1 MAASNYSK
9 NNMPNRAASGT
20 GGSVGRGASYGGGK
34 SSGNSSTANGRGSSG
49 KASATSGRGSSG
61 KGSATSGRGSS
72 GKGST
77 ANGRGSSGK
86 ASTAGKNNGKASNK
100 NSFGKDYSKSMSSDM
115 QVAMNFD
122 EDKRSSNVRDIVGV
136 CMIIIAILLG
146 IFIYGGTDGWIR
158 WLAPLFRGLLGIAAY
173 ALPILMAGC
182 GVYLI
187 ISDRKRLSASYI
199 VSSVIMLAS
208 VLMIIHL
215 SALKA
220 NLGLGYFKFIAF
232 SYECGVGGSGGGAIA
247 ALITRILT
255 AILGLTGSIVLLV
268 GIIMITLLILT
279 RASLKD
285 FGAKLLRRT
294 GEPRPS
300 SNKRRFSRPRHASI
314 DEDDL
319 LDVGFI
325 EHSGKPLTAGDYQPP
340 EYLNAFAEMDDGFVD
355 KEMEEPDSPPIET
368 GRPPIE
374 DRRSPMEFGRASA
387 KPKRTSSASK
397 RSRIPKK
404 YSTDEANDDA
414 AADSYCTPDDLT
426 IRPAVSARR
435 YAILHSDRGS
445 TAADDLTLFPREG
458 DLNRRRRH
466 RSEDNIQIGESFSA
480 GRTPIHRYG
489 AARLKDIDEADF
501 LNDEF
506 YNDSEN
512 YTEASGEPVG
522 KSVKAKSASETAD
535 SDGGYSQ
542 ELFADMETGE
552 VLDSIPN
559 ESVETADDTEA
570 FGNGYSSESEVS
582 GSAYSS
588 DTEASGNTYGSDTE
602 ASENAYSSDTEA
614 SGNAYS
620 SDAETSEIASS
631 SESEASEKNI
641 HAEAEESSDT
651 QNQNIRAK
659 APKAEKITTS
669 KFEGAN
675 AKASVSPAKKDTVSS
690 KNTIAGEVPPELRE
704 YRRPPLTLLKKPEQA
719 ERIAN
724 SNSSVKAKALMEAL
738 SSFGVN
744 AKLVSICEGPRVVR
758 FEIQLAQGI
767 RVNKVTTLKDDLGVA
782 LAASPVRIEAPIPGK
797 TTIGI
802 EIPNGRP
809 EKVLLRE
816 VLESDSFRN
825 AKTPLVFALGKD
837 ITGNVITADLS
848 EMPHMLVAGR
858 TGTGK
863 SVCINSIILSIAY
876 RSSPKEVRMILIDP
890 KVVEFKIYAPL
901 PHLFCPVVTD
911 MNRAAGA
918 LRWATKEMDKRYQE
932 MGARHVRGIDRYNE
946 LQTNEDDRWPRLVII
961 IDELSDLM
969 LVAPKDVEESILRIS
984 QLGRACGIHLIVATQ
999 RPSVDVITGTIK
1011 ANLPT
1016 KIAFAVGSYTD
1027 SKVILDTGGAETLLG
1042 KGDMIF
1048 APDGSAKP
1056 IRVQGSLVTDTE
1068 VENVMNFFAG
1078 SDQPIAVQ
1086 DEDMIKELNAIPG
1099 VGEAHS
1105 DIQDEEELPDAVRT
1119 VIESGKAST
1128 SLLQRRLRVG
1138 YAKASRLMDIM
1149 EQKGYVGPADG
1160 AKPRTVLITP
1170 SVYREIFGD
1179 ERPIGGDKV

>member
-9 NNMPNRAASGT
+9 NNMPNRAASGR
-20 GGSVGRGASYGGGK
+20 GGTSGRGASYGGGK
-34 SSGNSSTANGRGSSG
+34 ASGNGSTANGRGASG

-61 KGSATSGRGSS
+61 KAVAVNGRGAS
-72 GKGST
+72 GKGS
-77 ANGRGSSGK
+77 G
-86 ASTAGKNNGKASNK
+86 AGKNNGRASNK
-100 NSFGKDYSKSMSSDM
+100 NSFGKDYSKSMPSEM

-146 IFIYGGTDGWIR
+146 IFIYGSTDGWIR
-158 WLAPLFRGLLGIAAY
+158 WLAPLFRGLFGIAAY
-173 ALPILMAGC
+173 ALPIILAGC

-187 ISDRKRLSASYI
+187 VSDRKRLSASYI
-199 VSSVIMLAS
+199 VSSVVLFAS

-220 NLGLGYFKFIAF
+220 NLGLAYFKFIAF
-232 SYECGVGGSGGGAIA
+232 SYECGANGSGGGAIV

-285 FGAKLLRRT
+285 FGAKLLRRN

-319 LDVGFI
+319 LDVGF

-340 EYLNAFAEMDDGFVD
+340 EYLNALEEMDDG
-355 KEMEEPDSPPIET
+355 KATEEPNSS
-368 GRPPIE
+368 PIE
-374 DRRSPMEFGRASA
+374 DGSSTMGNGSSPKGNGSPPQEFGRASA
-387 KPKRTSSASK
+387 KPKRASSASK

-404 YSTDEANDDA
+404 YNTDEATD

-466 RSEDNIQIGESFSA
+466 RPEDNIQIGESFSA

-489 AARLKDIDEADF
+489 SARLKDMGEADF
-501 LNDEF
+501 LNDEL
-506 YNDSEN
+506 YTGSEN
-512 YTEASGEPVG
+512 YTEASGEPMG
-522 KSVKAKSASETAD
+522 ETAGNASGEPVKAKSSSETAN

-559 ESVETADDTEA
+559 ESVEAADDTEA
-570 FGNGYSSESEVS
+570 LG
-582 GSAYSS
+582 
-588 DTEASGNTYGSDTE
+588 
-602 ASENAYSSDTEA
+602 NAYSSDTEA

-620 SDAETSEIASS
+620 SDTEASGSAYSSNTEASGSAYSSNTEASGNAYS
-631 SESEASEKNI
+631 SESEASEENI
-641 HAEAEESSDT
+641 HVEAGESSDT
-651 QNQNIRAK
+651 ENQNIRAK
-659 APKAEKITTS
+659 APKDEKTVTS
-669 KFEGAN
+669 KSEGAN
-675 AKASVSPAKKDTVSS
+675 AKASVSTAKKDMGSS

-719 ERIAN
+719 DRIAN
-724 SNSSVKAKALMEAL
+724 SNSSIKAKALMEAL

-816 VLESDSFRN
+816 VLESDSFKN

-918 LRWATKEMDKRYQE
+918 LRWATKEMGKRYQE

-1086 DEDMIKELNAIPG
+1086 DEEMIKELNAIPG
-1099 VGEAHS
+1099 VGEAHN

>member
-9 NNMPNRAASGT
+9 NNTPNRTASSRGSSAGSGASYKEGKSSGT
-20 GGSVGRGASYGGGK
+20 SLTSSGRGVSGKTPAANGRGASSKASAANGRDASGK
-34 SSGNSSTANGRGSSG
+34 TSAANGRGASS
-49 KASATSGRGSSG
+49 KGSS
-61 KGSATSGRGSS
+61 
-72 GKGST
+72 
-77 ANGRGSSGK
+77 
-86 ASTAGKNNGKASNK
+86 AGKNASYSAGDSNK
-100 NSFGKDYSKSMSSDM
+100 NSFGKGYGRSGAASAM
-115 QVAMNFD
+115 QRGMNFD
-122 EDKRSSNVRDIVGV
+122 EGKRSSNVRDIVGV

-158 WLAPLFRGLLGIAAY
+158 WLAPLLRGLFGIAAY
-173 ALPILMAGC
+173 ALPIILAGC

-187 ISDRKRLSASYI
+187 ISDRKRLPASYI
-199 VSSVIMLAS
+199 VSSLILFAS

-220 NLGLGYFKFIAF
+220 NLGLKYFKFIAF
-232 SYECGVGGSGGGAIA
+232 SYECGVGGSGGGAIP
-247 ALITRILT
+247 ALIIRILT
-255 AILGLTGSIVLLV
+255 ALLGFTGSIVLLV
-268 GIIMITLLILT
+268 GIIMITLLVLT

-285 FGAKLLRRT
+285 FGAKFLTRN

-300 SNKRRFSRPRHASI
+300 TNKRRNSRNTLV
-314 DEDDL
+314 DNDDL
-319 LDVGFI
+319 LDTGFI

-340 EYLNAFAEMDDGFVD
+340 EYLNAFEGMEDDGFIDQVA
-355 KEMEEPDSPPIET
+355 EESSASQI
-368 GRPPIE
+368 GNGSS
-374 DRRSPMEFGRASA
+374 RREFGSSPA
-387 KPKRTSSASK
+387 KPKMTASVSK
-397 RSRIPKK
+397 RSRVQKK
-404 YSTDEANDDA
+404 YSTDQTVDDA
-414 AADSYCTPDDLT
+414 ADPYCTPDDLT

-458 DLNRRRRH
+458 DLNRRRRR

-489 AARLKDIDEADF
+489 AARLKDMDEANF
-501 LNDEF
+501 LNEEF
-506 YNDSEN
+506 YNGSEN
-512 YTEASGEPVG
+512 YTEVSDETVDESM
-522 KSVKAKSASETAD
+522 KDRIASETVN
-535 SDGGYSQ
+535 SDDGRSQ
-542 ELFADMETGE
+542 ELFVDVETGE
-552 VLDSIPN
+552 VLDSIPS
-559 ESVETADDTEA
+559 ESMEAAADTEA
-570 FGNGYSSESEVS
+570 L
-582 GSAYSS
+582 
-588 DTEASGNTYGSDTE
+588 
-602 ASENAYSSDTEA
+602 
-614 SGNAYS
+614 GNAYN
-620 SDAETSEIASS
+620 
-631 SESEASEKNI
+631 SESEASGSEYSPDTEASVENI
-641 HAEAEESSDT
+641 HAEAGESGET
-651 QNQNIRAK
+651 ENQNVRAK
-659 APKAEKITTS
+659 ARKTEETAVPKT
-669 KFEGAN
+669 EGTN
-675 AKASVSPAKKDTVSS
+675 VKASISPVKKDIGSS
-690 KNTIAGEVPPELRE
+690 QNTITGAVPPELRE
-704 YRRPPLTLLKKPEQA
+704 YRRPPLTLLKKPEQS

-724 SNSSVKAKALMEAL
+724 SNSSIKAKALMEAL

-744 AKLVSICEGPRVVR
+744 ARLVSICEGPRVVR

-816 VLESDSFRN
+816 VLESDSFKN

-1078 SDQPIAVQ
+1078 SDQPIVVQ

-1099 VGEAHS
+1099 VGEAQN

-1179 ERPIGGDKV
+1179 ERPIGGEKV

>member
-9 NNMPNRAASGT
+9 NNMPNRAASGR
-20 GGSVGRGASYGGGK
+20 GGTSGRGASYGGGK
-34 SSGNSSTANGRGSSG
+34 SSGNSSTSTGRGSSGNGSTANGRGPSGKAAAANGRGASGKAVAANGRGSSG
-49 KASATSGRGSSG
+49 KAVA
-61 KGSATSGRGSS
+61 
-72 GKGST
+72 
-77 ANGRGSSGK
+77 ANGRGASGNSSG
-86 ASTAGKNNGKASNK
+86 AGKNNGRASNK
-100 NSFGKDYSKSMSSDM
+100 SSFGKDYSKSMPSDM

-122 EDKRSSNVRDIVGV
+122 DDKRSSNVRDIVGV

-146 IFIYGGTDGWIR
+146 VFIYGGTDGWIR
-158 WLAPLFRGLLGIAAY
+158 WLAPLFRGLFGIAAY
-173 ALPILMAGC
+173 ALPVLLAGC

-187 ISDRKRLSASYI
+187 VSDRKRLSASYI
-199 VSSVIMLAS
+199 VSSVVLFAS

-220 NLGLGYFKFIAF
+220 NLGLAYFKFIAF
-232 SYECGVGGSGGGAIA
+232 SYECGANGSGGGAIA

-268 GIIMITLLILT
+268 GIILITLLILT

-285 FGAKLLRRT
+285 FGAKLLKRT
-294 GEPRPS
+294 GEPRHS
-300 SNKRRFSRPRHASI
+300 SNRRRFSRPRHASI

-319 LDVGFI
+319 LEVGFI

-355 KEMEEPDSPPIET
+355 KEMEEPDSS
-368 GRPPIE
+368 PIE
-374 DRRSPMEFGRASA
+374 DRISPMELGRASA
-387 KPKRTSSASK
+387 KPKRVSASK

-404 YSTDEANDDA
+404 YSTDEATDGA

-489 AARLKDIDEADF
+489 SARLKDMGEADF
-501 LNDEF
+501 LNDEL
-506 YNDSEN
+506 YNGSEN
-512 YTEASGEPVG
+512 YKEASGEPMDNAMGNASGEAMGNTVDNASG
-522 KSVKAKSASETAD
+522 KPVKGESAFDTAD

-542 ELFADMETGE
+542 ELFVDMETGE

-559 ESVETADDTEA
+559 ESIEADDT
-570 FGNGYSSESEVS
+570 EVS

-588 DTEASGNTYGSDTE
+588 DTEASE
-602 ASENAYSSDTEA
+602 E
-614 SGNAYS
+614 
-620 SDAETSEIASS
+620 
-631 SESEASEKNI
+631 NI
-641 HAEAEESSDT
+641 HAEAVESGDT
-651 QNQNIRAK
+651 ENQNIHGT
-659 APKAEKITTS
+659 APKTEESFIS
-669 KFEGAN
+669 KSEGAN
-675 AKASVSPAKKDTVSS
+675 AKASVSTAKKDMGSS

-719 ERIAN
+719 DRIAN
-724 SNSSVKAKALMEAL
+724 SNSSIKAKALMEAL

-1086 DEDMIKELNAIPG
+1086 DEEMIKELNAIPG
-1099 VGEAHS
+1099 VGEAHN

>member
-1 MAASNYSK
+1 MAASDNAK
-9 NNMPNRAASGT
+9 NNMTKRTASGR
-20 GGSVGRGASYGGGK
+20 GGSAGKGASYGGGK
-34 SSGNSSTANGRGSSG
+34 SSGNSSTSGGRSSAGKASTANGGGHSG
-49 KASATSGRGSSG
+49 KASAANGGGHSG
-61 KGSATSGRGSS
+61 KAP
-72 GKGST
+72 T
-77 ANGRGSSGK
+77 ANGRGASGTSSK
-86 ASTAGKNNGKASNK
+86 APAAGKKASNNGRASSK
-100 NSFGKDYSKSMSSDM
+100 NSFGKDYSKSMVSAM
-115 QVAMNFD
+115 QTNMNFD
-122 EDKRSSNVRDIVGV
+122 GGRRSSNARDIVGV
-136 CMIIIAILLG
+136 CMIIAAILLG
-146 IFIYGGTDGWIR
+146 IFIYGSTDGWIR
-158 WLAPLFRGLLGIAAY
+158 WLAPLLRGLFGIAAY
-173 ALPILMAGC
+173 ALPVILTGC

-187 ISDRKRLSASYI
+187 VSDRKKLSASYI
-199 VSSVIMLAS
+199 VSAVVMFAA
-208 VLMIIHL
+208 VMMIIHI

-220 NLGLGYFKFIAF
+220 DLGLKYGDFIKS
-232 SYECGVGGSGGGAIA
+232 SYECGVEGSGGGAVS
-247 ALITRILT
+247 ALIVRILT
-255 AILGLTGSIVLLV
+255 ALCGFTGSIVLLTGV
-268 GIIMITLLILT
+268 IMVTLLILT
-279 RASLKD
+279 RTSLED
-285 FGAKLLRRT
+285 FGSKLFRRD
-294 GEPRPS
+294 GKPRSS
-300 SNKRRFSRPRHASI
+300 SNKRHASRHASI

-319 LDVGFI
+319 LDTGFI
-325 EHSGKPLTAGDYQPP
+325 EHSGNPLTAGDYQPP
-340 EYLNAFAEMDDGFVD
+340 EYLNAEEGMEDDGFSESIIESKSD
-355 KEMEEPDSPPIET
+355 PINSKTQTTE
-368 GRPPIE
+368 
-374 DRRSPMEFGRASA
+374 
-387 KPKRTSSASK
+387 PKRAPAASR
-397 RSRIPKK
+397 RSRIQKK
-404 YSTDEANDDA
+404 YSIDETSDDA
-414 AADSYCTPDDLT
+414 AEASHCTPDDLT

-445 TAADDLTLFPREG
+445 TVKDDLTLFPREG

-466 RSEDNIQIGESFSA
+466 RTEDNIQIGEIFSA

-489 AARLKDIDEADF
+489 AARLKDIGEEDF
-501 LNDEF
+501 LNDDF
-506 YNDSEN
+506 YNDPKDYNKASD
-512 YTEASGEPVG
+512 EALS
-522 KSVKAKSASETAD
+522 KSVEEEAASETAV
-535 SDGGYSQ
+535 SDAGYSQ

-552 VLDSIPN
+552 VFGSIPN
-559 ESVETADDTEA
+559 EGAETADIMGASVNTD
-570 FGNGYSSESEVS
+570 N
-582 GSAYSS
+582 S
-588 DTEASGNTYGSDTE
+588 DMGASVNADNFETE
-602 ASENAYSSDTEA
+602 ASEENIDAEAGEISDT
-614 SGNAYS
+614 
-620 SDAETSEIASS
+620 D
-631 SESEASEKNI
+631 
-641 HAEAEESSDT
+641 
-651 QNQNIRAK
+651 NQNIHVK
-659 APKAEKITTS
+659 APEVEKIS
-669 KFEGAN
+669 AIKHEGAN
-675 AKASVSPAKKDTVSS
+675 ADAGAGPAKKDRGASP
-690 KNTIAGEVPPELRE
+690 NTIAGEVPIELRE

-719 ERIAN
+719 ERVAN
-724 SNSSVKAKALMEAL
+724 SSASIKAKALMEAL

-946 LQTNEDDRWPRLVII
+946 LQANEDDRWPRLVII

-1042 KGDMIF
+1042 RGDMIF

-1179 ERPIGGDKV
+1179 ERPLGGDKV

>member
-9 NNMPNRAASGT
+9 NNTSERDASGR
-20 GGSVGRGASYGGGK
+20 GSAFRGASYGEGK
-34 SSGNSSTANGRGSSG
+34 SSGSSSTSGGRSSAGKASTASGRGSSGRASTASGRGSSG
-49 KASATSGRGSSG
+49 KASASG
-61 KGSATSGRGSS
+61 
-72 GKGST
+72 
-77 ANGRGSSGK
+77 GRGSSGK
-86 ASTAGKNNGKASNK
+86 ASAAGKNASHNGNATNK
-100 NSFGKDYSKSMSSDM
+100 NSFRKDYSKSMASARQTD
-115 QVAMNFD
+115 MNFD
-122 EDKRSSNVRDIVGV
+122 EGRRSSNVRDIVGV
-136 CMIIIAILLG
+136 CMIVFAILLG

-158 WLAPLFRGLLGIAAY
+158 WLAPLLRGLFGIAAY
-173 ALPILMAGC
+173 ALPIILTGC

-187 ISDRKRLSASYI
+187 VSDRKKLSASYI
-199 VSSVIMLAS
+199 VSAAVMFAA

-220 NLGLGYFKFIAF
+220 NLGLKYFKFIAF
-232 SYECGVGGSGGGAIA
+232 SYECGVAGSGGGAIS
-247 ALITRILT
+247 ALIARILT
-255 AILGLTGSIVLLV
+255 ALCGFTGSIVLLIGV
-268 GIIMITLLILT
+268 IMITLLIFT

-285 FGAKLLRRT
+285 FGAKLFRRN

-300 SNKRRFSRPRHASI
+300 SNKRRSSRHASM
-314 DEDDL
+314 DVDDL
-319 LDVGFI
+319 DAGFI

-340 EYLNAFAEMDDGFVD
+340 EYLNALEG
-355 KEMEEPDSPPIET
+355 MEEEGFIEPTKESDSTPIE
-368 GRPPIE
+368 PK
-374 DRRSPMEFGRASA
+374 RSPSKLVRSSTEP
-387 KPKRTSSASK
+387 PKRTSVASR
-397 RSRIPKK
+397 RSRIQKK
-404 YSTDEANDDA
+404 YSTDETADA
-414 AADSYCTPDDLT
+414 MADSHCTPDDLT
-426 IRPAVSARR
+426 IRPAVSPRR

-458 DLNRRRRH
+458 DLNKRRRH
-466 RSEDNIQIGESFSA
+466 RSEDNLQIGESFSA

-489 AARLKDIDEADF
+489 AARLKDMGEADF

-506 YNDSEN
+506 YNGSQN
-512 YTEASGEPVG
+512 YAEASDEASDKPLDKPLDGESEFG
-522 KSVKAKSASETAD
+522 TIASD
-535 SDGGYSQ
+535 DGYSK

-552 VLDSIPN
+552 VFDSIPN
-559 ESVETADDTEA
+559 QGAETADNTIDTKA
-570 FGNGYSSESEVS
+570 DNVAASVNADKSESEAS
-582 GSAYSS
+582 GTAYSS
-588 DTEASGNTYGSDTE
+588 DTETTE
-602 ASENAYSSDTEA
+602 SAYSSKMEE

-620 SDAETSEIASS
+620 SET
-631 SESEASEKNI
+631 EATEENI
-641 HAEAEESSDT
+641 HAETEVSSDAG
-651 QNQNIRAK
+651 NKNIHAK
-659 APKAEKITTS
+659 APKAEKIDTLKS
-669 KFEGAN
+669 EGTN
-675 AKASVSPAKKDTVSS
+675 AKTSVSPAKKDRGASP
-690 KNTIAGEVPPELRE
+690 NTIAGEVPPELRE

-724 SNSSVKAKALMEAL
+724 SNSSIKAKALMEAL
-738 SSFGVN
+738 ASFGVN

-816 VLESDSFRN
+816 VLESDSFKN
-825 AKTPLVFALGKD
+825 AKTPLLFALGKD

-1099 VGEAHS
+1099 VGEAHN